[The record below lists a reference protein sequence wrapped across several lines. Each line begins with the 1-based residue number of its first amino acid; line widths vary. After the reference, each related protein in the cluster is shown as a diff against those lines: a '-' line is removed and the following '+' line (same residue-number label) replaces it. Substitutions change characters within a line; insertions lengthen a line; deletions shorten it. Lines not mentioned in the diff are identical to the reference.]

1 MTVSGVGRGLT
12 AFREGIGIAL
22 DSLRAN
28 KTRAA
33 LTILGVTIGVA
44 VVVAMAATV
53 DGINSSLEES
63 IRSSGPTT
71 FYVVRYFSG
80 GVMVDD
86 GSEENQPWR
95 RNPPLTVEEAAALR
109 QLPSIGA
116 VTVRE
121 GTNTAMDAGEVHV
134 SSVEV
139 VGMSARYIEA
149 MGGDIAPGRSWTS
162 LEDAAG
168 ERVVVLNEKL
178 AGRLFGPRRYPV
190 GLKVRMSG
198 QQYTV
203 IGIYVPPTSF
213 FGGGDQSIALLPHE
227 TLRRNF
233 HYWRGQMM
241 FLVRPVESVTM
252 QQGMD
257 DVTAALRRVRG
268 LRPGQE
274 TNFSLLTQDAIL
286 NIWSKLT
293 AVFFAVMIGL
303 SSVGLMVGGVGVIA
317 IMMISVTERTR
328 EIGVRKA
335 LGATRREIL
344 WQFLVEAATLTVI
357 GGAIGLAIGGGGAWL
372 LQHFTPVPARVPM
385 WSVVVALLAS
395 ALTGIVFGLVPA
407 NKASRMDP
415 VEALRYE

>member
-1 MTVSGVGRGLT
+1 MTVSGLGRGLT

-33 LTILGVTIGVA
+33 LTILGVAIGVA

-53 DGINSSLEES
+53 DGINSSVEKS
-63 IRSSGPTT
+63 IRDAGPTT
-71 FYVVRYFSG
+71 FFVFRYWGG

-86 GSEENQPWR
+86 GSEESQPWR
-95 RNPPLTVEEAAALR
+95 RNPALRAEEADAIRRVAT
-109 QLPSIGA
+109 IAA
-116 VTVRE
+116 VTVGE
-121 GTNTAMDAGEVHV
+121 NTNEAMDVGDTHIA
-134 SSVEV
+134 SVQV
-139 VGMSARYIEA
+139 VGRSASYVQVL
-149 MGGDIAPGRSWTS
+149 GGDINPGRSWTA
-162 LEDAAG
+162 LEEAAG
-168 ERVVVLNEKL
+168 DRVLVVNQKL
-178 AGRLFGPRRYPV
+178 AGRLFGERDPV
-190 GLKVRMSG
+190 GKRVRMAG
-198 QQYTV
+198 QAFTV
-203 IGIYVPPTSF
+203 IGVWVPPPNLFS
-213 FGGGDQSIALLPHE
+213 GGNESIAILPHE
-227 TLRRNF
+227 TMRRNLR
-233 HYWRGQMM
+233 YWHGGM
-241 FLVRPVESVTM
+241 FYVVRPVESATLN
-252 QQGMD
+252 GAID
-257 DVTAALRRVRG
+257 DVTAALRRHRG

-274 TNFSLLTQDAIL
+274 NNFSVVTQDAVL
-286 NIWSKLT
+286 DIWSKFT

-395 ALTGIVFGLVPA
+395 GLTGVVFGLVPA

>member
-1 MTVSGVGRGLT
+1 MTRSSSGRWLT
-12 AFREGIGIAL
+12 ALREGVGIAL

-53 DGINSSLEES
+53 EGINSSVEES

-71 FYVVRYFSG
+71 FYVVRYFQG

-95 RNPPLTVEEAAALR
+95 RNPPLSVEEAEALR
-109 QLPSIGA
+109 QVPSIAA

-134 SSVEV
+134 SSVQV
-139 VGMSARYIEA
+139 IGLSARYIEA

-178 AGRLFGPRRYPV
+178 ALRLFGQRYPI

-198 QQYTV
+198 QQFTV
-203 IGIYVPPTSF
+203 IGVYVPPANL
-213 FGGGDQSIALLPHE
+213 FGGGNESLALLPHE
-227 TLRRNF
+227 ALRRNF
-233 HYWRGQMM
+233 QYWHGQMM
-241 FLVRPVESVTM
+241 FMLRPVASATLLDA
-252 QQGMD
+252 MD

-268 LRPGQE
+268 LRPGQAS
-274 TNFSLLTQDAIL
+274 NFSLLTQDAIL
-286 NIWSKLT
+286 SIWSKFT
-293 AVFFAVMIGL
+293 AVFFAVMIWL
-303 SSVGLMVGGVGVIA
+303 SSVGLMVGGIGVVA

-357 GGAIGLAIGGGGAWL
+357 GGAIGLAIGWGGAYL
-372 LQHFTPVPARVPM
+372 LRHFTPVPASVPA
-385 WSVVVALLAS
+385 WSIAVALLAS
-395 ALTGIVFGLVPA
+395 ALTGVVFGLVPA

>member
-44 VVVAMAATV
+44 VVVTMAATV
-53 DGINSSLEES
+53 DGINSSVEDS
-63 IRSSGPTT
+63 IRQTGPTT
-71 FYVVRYFSG
+71 FYVVRFFQG

-86 GSEENQPWR
+86 GSEESQPWR
-95 RNPPLTVEEAAALR
+95 RNPPLTTAEADAIRAV
-109 QLPSIGA
+109 PSIFA

-121 GTNTAMDAGEVHV
+121 DVSSAIDFGDVHV
-134 SSVEV
+134 SDGRV
-139 VGMSARYIEA
+139 VGFSATYVQA
-149 MGGDIAPGRSWTS
+149 MGGDISPGRSWTG

-178 AGRLFGPRRYPV
+178 AGRLFGQRYPI

-198 QQYTV
+198 QQFTV
-203 IGIYVPPTSF
+203 IGVYVPPPNL
-213 FGGGDQSIALLPHE
+213 FGGGNESLALLPHE
-227 TLRRNF
+227 TLRRTF
-233 HYWRGQMM
+233 QYWHGGMA
-241 FLVRPVESVTM
+241 FLVRPVESATL
-252 QQGMD
+252 QGAMD

-274 TNFSLLTQDAIL
+274 STFSIVTQDAIL
-286 NIWSKLT
+286 SIWGKLT
-293 AVFFAVMIGL
+293 NVFFAVMIGL

>member
-1 MTVSGVGRGLT
+1 MTSTSSGRWLT
-12 AFREGIGIAL
+12 ALREGVGIAL

-44 VVVAMAATV
+44 VVVTMAATV
-53 DGINSSLEES
+53 EGINSSLEES

-80 GVMVDD
+80 GVQIND

-95 RNPPLTVEEAAALR
+95 KNPPLRVEEAAALR

-121 GTNTAMDAGEVHV
+121 QTNTALDAGDQHV

-162 LEDAAG
+162 LEDASG

-178 AGRLFGPRRYPV
+178 AGRLFGSRYPI

-203 IGIYVPPTSF
+203 IGVYVPPTSF
-213 FGGGDQSIALLPHE
+213 FGGGDASLALMPHE

-233 HYWRGQMM
+233 QYWRGQMM
-241 FLVRPVESVTM
+241 FMVRPVESATM

-257 DVTAALRRVRG
+257 DVTAALRRFRG
-268 LRPGQE
+268 LRPGQD

-286 NIWSKLT
+286 SIWSKLT
-293 AVFFAVMIGL
+293 GVFFAVMIGL
-303 SSVGLMVGGVGVIA
+303 SSIGLMVGGIGVVA

-357 GGAIGLAIGGGGAWL
+357 GGAIGLAIGSGGAWL
-372 LQHFTPVPARVPM
+372 LQHFTPVPARVPL

-395 ALTGIVFGLVPA
+395 ALTGVVFGLVPA

>member
-44 VVVAMAATV
+44 VVVTMAATV
-53 DGINSSLEES
+53 DGINSSVEES
-63 IRSSGPTT
+63 IRQSGPTT
-71 FYVVRYFSG
+71 FYVFRYFQG
-80 GVMVDD
+80 GVMVSD
-86 GSEENQPWR
+86 GSEESQPWR
-95 RNPPLTVEEAAALR
+95 RNPPLNVAEADALR
-109 QLPSIGA
+109 RLPSIAA
-116 VTVRE
+116 VTTRE
-121 GTNTAMDAGEVHV
+121 NTNDALDAGDVHV
-134 SSVEV
+134 SSVQII
-139 VGMSARYIEA
+139 GMSASYIQV
-149 MGGDIAPGRSWTS
+149 MGGDVNPGRSWTA
-162 LEDAAG
+162 LEEASG
-168 ERVVVLNEKL
+168 ERVVVLNQKL
-178 AGRLFGPRRYPV
+178 AERIFGARDPI
-190 GLKVRMSG
+190 GLKVRMGG

-203 IGIYVPPTSF
+203 IGVYVPPANL
-213 FGGGDQSIALLPHE
+213 FGGDNESLAIIPHE
-227 TLRRNF
+227 TMRRSF
-233 HYWRGQMM
+233 QYFRGWMG
-241 FLVRPVESVTM
+241 FLIRPVEGATLQDAM
-252 QQGMD
+252 E
-257 DVTAALRRVRG
+257 DVTSTLRRVRG

-274 TNFSLLTQDAIL
+274 NTFSLVTQDAIL
-286 NIWSKLT
+286 SIWAKFT

-344 WQFLVEAATLTVI
+344 WQFLVEAATLTFI
-357 GGAIGLAIGGGGAWL
+357 GGAIGLAIGGAGAWL
-372 LQHFTPVPARVPM
+372 LSTLTPLPARVPP
-385 WSVVVALLAS
+385 WSIVVALLAS
-395 ALTGIVFGLVPA
+395 VLTGVVFGLVPA

>member
-1 MTVSGVGRGLT
+1 MTRSRSGRWLT
-12 AFREGIGIAL
+12 ALREGIGIAL

-44 VVVAMAATV
+44 VVVTMAATV
-53 DGINSSLEES
+53 EGINSSVESS

-71 FYVVRYFSG
+71 FYVFRYFQG
-80 GVMVDD
+80 GVMIND

-95 RNPPLTVEEAAALR
+95 RNPAITVAEAEALR
-109 QLPSIGA
+109 QLPSIAA

-121 GTNTAMDAGEVHV
+121 GTNTAMDAGDQHV
-134 SSVEV
+134 SSVQV

-149 MGGDIAPGRSWTS
+149 MGGDISPGRSWTA
-162 LEDAAG
+162 LEDASG

-178 AGRLFGPRRYPV
+178 ASRLFGQRFPI

-198 QQYTV
+198 QQFTV

-213 FGGGDQSIALLPHE
+213 FGGGDASLALMPHE
-227 TLRRNF
+227 TMRRNF
-233 HYWRGQMM
+233 QYFHGFMGLM
-241 FLVRPVESVTM
+241 VRPVESATL

-257 DVTAALRRVRG
+257 DVTAALRRIRG

-274 TNFSLLTQDAIL
+274 TNFSIVTQDAIL
-286 NIWSKLT
+286 SIWSKFT
-293 AVFFAVMIGL
+293 EVFFAVMIGL
-303 SSVGLMVGGVGVIA
+303 SSVGLMVGGIGVVA

-357 GGAIGLAIGGGGAWL
+357 GGAIGLAIGWAGAYAL
-372 LQHFTPVPARVPM
+372 RHLTPVPASVPP
-385 WSVVVALLAS
+385 WSIAVALLAS
-395 ALTGIVFGLVPA
+395 ALTGVVFGLVPA

>member
-1 MTVSGVGRGLT
+1 
-12 AFREGIGIAL
+12 
-22 DSLRAN
+22 
-28 KTRAA
+28 
-33 LTILGVTIGVA
+33 
-44 VVVAMAATV
+44 
-53 DGINSSLEES
+53 
-63 IRSSGPTT
+63 
-71 FYVVRYFSG
+71 
-80 GVMVDD
+80 
-86 GSEENQPWR
+86 
-95 RNPPLTVEEAAALR
+95 
-109 QLPSIGA
+109 
-116 VTVRE
+116 
-121 GTNTAMDAGEVHV
+121 
-134 SSVEV
+134 
-139 VGMSARYIEA
+139 MSARYIEA

-162 LEDAAG
+162 VEDASG

-178 AGRLFGPRRYPV
+178 AGRLFGSRYPI

-198 QQYTV
+198 QQFTV

-213 FGGGDQSIALLPHE
+213 FGGGDASLALMPHE

-233 HYWRGQMM
+233 RYWHGQMM
-241 FLVRPVESVTM
+241 FLVRPVESATM

-257 DVTAALRRVRG
+257 DVTAALRRFRG

-303 SSVGLMVGGVGVIA
+303 SSVGLMVGGIGVVA

-357 GGAIGLAIGGGGAWL
+357 GGAIGLAIGWGGAFAL
-372 LQHFTPVPARVPM
+372 RHLTPVPASVPP
-385 WSVVVALLAS
+385 WSIAVALLAS

>member
-1 MTVSGVGRGLT
+1 MTRTGTGRWLT
-12 AFREGIGIAL
+12 ALREGIGIAL

-53 DGINSSLEES
+53 EGINSSVEQS

-71 FYVVRYFSG
+71 FYVVRYFQG
-80 GVMVDD
+80 GVIVSD
-86 GSEENQPWR
+86 GSEESQPWR
-95 RNPPLTVEEAAALR
+95 RNPALTLEEAAALR
-109 QLPSIGA
+109 QLPSIAA

-121 GTNTAMDAGEVHV
+121 GTNTELDAGDQHISNVQ
-134 SSVEV
+134 V

-149 MGGDIAPGRSWTS
+149 MGGDINPGRSWTNI
-162 LEDAAG
+162 EDAAG
-168 ERVVVLNEKL
+168 ERVVVLNDKL
-178 AGRLFGPRRYPV
+178 AGRLFGQRYPI
-190 GLKVRMSG
+190 GLKVRMSN
-198 QQYTV
+198 QQFTV

-213 FGGGDQSIALLPHE
+213 FGGGDQSIALIPHE

-233 HYWRGQMM
+233 RYWHGQMM

-252 QQGMD
+252 ERAMD

-286 NIWSKLT
+286 NVWAKLT
-293 AVFFAVMIGL
+293 GVFFAVMIGL
-303 SSVGLMVGGVGVIA
+303 SSVGLMVGGIGVVA

-344 WQFLVEAATLTVI
+344 WQFLVEAATLTLI

-372 LQHFTPVPARVPM
+372 LQHFTPVPARVPL

-395 ALTGIVFGLVPA
+395 AFTGVVFGLVPA